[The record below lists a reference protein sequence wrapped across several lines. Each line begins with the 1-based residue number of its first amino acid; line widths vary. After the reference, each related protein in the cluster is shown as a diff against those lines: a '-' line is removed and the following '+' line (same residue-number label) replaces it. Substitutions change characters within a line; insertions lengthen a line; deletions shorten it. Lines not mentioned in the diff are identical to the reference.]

1 MPPKMCLNQSNHEDQ
16 IKSTKDA
23 HIWLERCTRKD

>member
-23 HIWLERCTRKD
+23 HI